1 MKLLMMLLSPRRP
14 WLGLALAAALA
25 CAAVPSRAQSAAAQT
40 TDVAGVDFDNKLS
53 LGGAPLLLNG
63 AGVRYK
69 FVVKVYA
76 AGLYLAA
83 RAATPEAVLAA
94 AGPKRLHIVMLRDID
109 ATELGKLFTKG
120 VEQNASREEFIKA
133 IPGTIRMGELF
144 AEKKQL
150 KAGESFA
157 IDWMPGKGTA
167 ILVNGKASGEA
178 IREPEFFASLMKIW
192 LGKSPADRLLKD
204 ALLGTPQAGAGSPT

>member
-1 MKLLMMLLSPRRP
+1 MMLLMMLARRP
-14 WLGLALAAALA
+14 LLGLALAAVLA
-25 CAAVPSRAQSAAAQT
+25 AAAPARAQAPGQA
-40 TDVAGVDFDNKLS
+40 TDVAGVAFDNRLT
-53 LGGAPLLLNG
+53 LAGAPLQLNG

-109 ATELGKLFTKG
+109 ANELGKLFTKG

-157 IDWMPGKGTA
+157 IDWIPGKGTA